1 MKPVLGI
8 SMMKDETSQ
17 DRPTTL
23 RDTESDNSQQASWL
37 PTTGTGKGGERLRA
51 PPRSAELRSP
61 ALSLKARAP
70 SRRTASQPNPDG
82 RLRLGNVAGGAEEG
96 MQLEQTMGPPTQG
109 RGAEGQRGCHPPHVC
124 PSLPRSARCQLQG
137 LHQQLMRRVI
147 ECQHAIS
154 CHSGLGFA
162 PCYQ

>member
-1 MKPVLGI
+1 
-8 SMMKDETSQ
+8 MKDETSQ
-17 DRPTTL
+17 DRPTTV

-51 PPRSAELRSP
+51 PPRSTELRSP

-70 SRRTASQPNPDG
+70 SRWTASQPNPDG
-82 RLRLGNVAGGAEEG
+82 RLRSGNVAD
-96 MQLEQTMGPPTQG
+96 
-109 RGAEGQRGCHPPHVC
+109 GAEGQRGCHAPHVC
-124 PSLPRSARCQLQG
+124 PPCPAPRDASCKG

-162 PCYQ
+162 PCYQQPRPGTDYMPAAKVRLLQRKI